1 MFFSVKRHYIK
12 AKFLDQYLP
21 FTPSPWRRRPHAQI
35 ATPGILRRHQQSEMG
50 GEAHVGGSAVRGDA
64 GVRSEQAE
72 DDLGLEMR
80 MMVTLYAQV
89 QKSRSCTFFCIFR
102 YAFMDVRMFVHASL
116 YFC

>member
-1 MFFSVKRHYIK
+1 
-12 AKFLDQYLP
+12 
-21 FTPSPWRRRPHAQI
+21 
-35 ATPGILRRHQQSEMG
+35 MG

-89 QKSRSCTFFCIFR
+89 QKSRSCTFFLHLSVCFYGR
-102 YAFMDVRMFVHASL
+102 ANVRTRIALFLLNSL
-116 YFC
+116 EVSKQEKRPSL